1 MLTAGWNHLG
11 VEAEKIQRVA
21 SLLGREPRGLEE
33 IPVEAD
39 NGDPVVIRVA
49 SLVDH
54 KPFPTLYWLVDP
66 VLCYRIDQ
74 LEAAGMI
81 KTFQQRFDADATLQA
96 RMREDHRV
104 YIALR
109 RGFMST
115 TVKARLRELGFE
127 KTLEVRGIGGIADFS
142 RIRCFH
148 TWYGAHLV
156 RTNVVGEM
164 LDDWWAGSPQ
174 SVFR

>member
-11 VEAEKIQRVA
+11 VVAEKIQRVA

-33 IPVEAD
+33 IAVEAD

-49 SLVDH
+49 SLVDD

-66 VLCYRIDQ
+66 ALCYRIDQ
-74 LEAAGMI
+74 SEAAGMI
-81 KTFQQRFDADATLQA
+81 KTFQQRFDADAMLQA
-96 RMREDHRV
+96 RMREDHRA

-109 RGFMST
+109 RGFMSP
-115 TVKARLRELGFE
+115 TVKARLRELGFDE
-127 KTLEVRGIGGIADFS
+127 ALELRGIGGIADFS

-156 RTNVVGEM
+156 KSNVVGEM
-164 LDDWWAGSPQ
+164 LDDWWSESP
-174 SVFR
+174 